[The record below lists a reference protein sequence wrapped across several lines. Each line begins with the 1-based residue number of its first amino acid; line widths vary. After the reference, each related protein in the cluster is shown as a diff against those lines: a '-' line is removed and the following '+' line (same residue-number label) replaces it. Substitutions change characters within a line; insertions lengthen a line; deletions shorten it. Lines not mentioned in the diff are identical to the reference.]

1 MADPI
6 VIVPYDPDW
15 VKTFDQ
21 DRRLLLCVLDDV
33 NVQIEHIGS
42 TSVPGL
48 DAKPIIDI
56 MIVTQTEGDAL
67 RCISPLVGLGYVCKG
82 EMGIPGRIFFWRD
95 NPHTHH
101 LHLYTTPTNPERER
115 HLIFRDYLSAHPEA
129 AHQYAQLK
137 YMLAEQY
144 RDDRDRYTRA
154 KSDFVERIVREAR
167 NERAK
172 QKLGGI

>member
-15 VKTFDQ
+15 VTTFEQ
-21 DRRLLLCVLDDV
+21 DRRLLLSVLHDV
-33 NVQIEHIGS
+33 DVQVEHIGS

-56 MIVTQTEGDAL
+56 MIVTQSEVDAL

-82 EMGIPGRIFFWRD
+82 EMGIPGRIFFWRT

-115 HLIFRDYLSAHPEA
+115 HLIFRDYLRAHSEA
-129 AHQYAQLK
+129 AQEYARLK
-137 YMLAEQY
+137 YELAEKY
-144 RDDRDRYTRA
+144 RNDRDRYSRS
-154 KSDFVERIVREAR
+154 KSDFVERIVLEAR
-167 NERAK
+167 NEHAK
-172 QKLGGI
+172 QKLDG